1 MGGTLNPSIR
11 FAYPHLAQAALQDP
25 DVGSQGG
32 TKGPVLY
39 CKLGRPYQLS
49 RRERERMG
57 VGHSNWTC
65 TSYIYTF
72 RRLQH
77 ELYIY
82 FTVFIYSFIAS
93 FTIATWN

>member
-39 CKLGRPYQLS
+39 CKLGRPYQ
-49 RRERERMG
+49 RERERMG
-57 VGHSNWTC
+57 VG
-65 TSYIYTF
+65 YTF